1 MWVRS
6 KSLTLGACFRRSSCF
21 ALLSAVRTKR
31 ADNINLTDCVINWRD
46 DVRLVLVWHC
56 WLWMS
61 LHFCGHTHHFRKSII
76 QIQTRTIF
84 WPKRLDRDAAGL
96 DPLMDKDLKEKKKKN
111 MSWNFWALASGSVSP
126 DTAGIQAFS
135 VSLPLG
141 AGCWCTFPDAFQ
153 ATSERSFFFF
163 SGTTLLLSFSVT
175 KRVSGQQTL
184 SEHSFLYA
192 VRTCCLSGTPLDKPC
207 FCA

>member
-1 MWVRS
+1 MWVWS

-96 DPLMDKDLKEKKKKN
+96 DPLMDKDLKEKKKKTCHETFGRLQVGQYPLILLE
-111 MSWNFWALASGSVSP
+111 SKRSVSHCH
-126 DTAGIQAFS
+126 S
-135 VSLPLG
+135 VLV
-141 AGCWCTFPDAFQ
+141 ADALSQMPFKPHQ
-153 ATSERSFFFF
+153 SAVFFFF
-163 SGTTLLLSFSVT
+163 FRNNTAFIYFFYQAGQWATDLVWAFLPVCSSHLLSLRYT
-175 KRVSGQQTL
+175 
-184 SEHSFLYA
+184 
-192 VRTCCLSGTPLDKPC
+192 VR
-207 FCA
+207 

>member
-1 MWVRS
+1 MWVWS

-96 DPLMDKDLKEKKKKN
+96 DPLTDKDLKEKKKKN
-111 MSWNFWALASGSVSP
+111 MSWNFWPLASGSVSP

-163 SGTTLLLSFSVT
+163 FRNNTAFIYFFYQAGHWATDLVWAFLPVCSSHLLSLRYT
-175 KRVSGQQTL
+175 
-184 SEHSFLYA
+184 
-192 VRTCCLSGTPLDKPC
+192 VR
-207 FCA
+207 